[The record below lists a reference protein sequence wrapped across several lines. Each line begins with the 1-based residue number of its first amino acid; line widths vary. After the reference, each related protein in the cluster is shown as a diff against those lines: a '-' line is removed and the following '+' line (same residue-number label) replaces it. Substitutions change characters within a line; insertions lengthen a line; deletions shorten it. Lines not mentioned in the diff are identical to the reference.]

1 VEEHTTEAASREV
14 RASDAGD
21 ATDDQRS
28 GLTATLAQ
36 PTPSLLNCVVAS
48 LSQSEM
54 EQSDGD
60 LLSNRLGLLELG
72 QWACNVS
79 CKLYIAPGGFDPRC
93 TQSIL
98 VLEQGI
104 FKKIQGLLP
113 EGTIRNLVAHFV
125 LAVKSAGCGISVKAV
140 GQTTYLLQCVRQ
152 DSATIFTTSTT
163 VPSTTKLP
171 VAIICTQS
179 TTASSIANLQ
189 NTS

>member
-1 VEEHTTEAASREV
+1 MEEHTTEAASREV
-14 RASDAGD
+14 RASDVPGE
-21 ATDDQRS
+21 ATDDHRS

-36 PTPSLLNCVVAS
+36 PTPCNLNCVVAS

-60 LLSNRLGLLELG
+60 LLSNRVGLLELG

-104 FKKIQGLLP
+104 LTP
-113 EGTIRNLVAHFV
+113 R
-125 LAVKSAGCGISVKAV
+125 S
-140 GQTTYLLQCVRQ
+140 
-152 DSATIFTTSTT
+152 
-163 VPSTTKLP
+163 P
-171 VAIICTQS
+171 
-179 TTASSIANLQ
+179 
-189 NTS
+189 